1 MGYVREGEYGVSS
14 VISTLDRGRVYWYCW
29 CFAYTR
35 TCLWGIF
42 TLPTPAGTR
51 HSARGEQSAWSRG
64 WWVLCW
70 EAQRVDF
77 SRRGSSPG
85 QVLPGRW
92 ASPLRSTWASAA
104 GSDTQKPNESD
115 SVFSGQTILF
125 SVMRLYTVHSVTV
138 VYKHSYFHT

>member
-64 WWVLCW
+64 WWVLLGKHRELTFPAEVPALVRYCPVAGLHLSGALGPQLQ
-70 EAQRVDF
+70 AQTLK
-77 SRRGSSPG
+77 SRTR
-85 QVLPGRW
+85 
-92 ASPLRSTWASAA
+92 AT
-104 GSDTQKPNESD
+104 
-115 SVFSGQTILF
+115 VFSGQTILF